1 MQSESRIA
9 TTDAGTYIRQLC
21 KHFAHK
27 VTAEYTETHG
37 RVQFDGGVCDM
48 YAEPDT
54 LVLKV
59 EAANAETIAIL
70 QSVVDRHLEK
80 FDHRKTLAIGTWHSS
95 EDAAPASA

>member
-1 MQSESRIA
+1 MLSESRIA
-9 TTDAGTYIRQLC
+9 TTDASTYIRQLC

-54 LVLKV
+54 LVFKV
-59 EAANAETIAIL
+59 EAADAETVTIL

-80 FDHRKTLAIGTWHSS
+80 FDHRKTLAIGNWQIS
-95 EDAAPASA
+95 EDASPTPA